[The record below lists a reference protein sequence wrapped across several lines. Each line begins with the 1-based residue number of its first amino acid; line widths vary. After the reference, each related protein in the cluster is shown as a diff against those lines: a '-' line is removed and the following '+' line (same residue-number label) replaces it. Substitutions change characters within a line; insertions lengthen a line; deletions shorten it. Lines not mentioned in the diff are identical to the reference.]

1 MKYVKYILTAIVVL
15 VLLAGLSS
23 PYKTTKTEY
32 LMDTLITITTYGFG
46 NEKNVDKAFNEIKR
60 IDNLLNVY
68 NEKSEI
74 FKINENASNGFVSAT
89 DEVYSLL
96 KDAVSLTEKTN
107 GAFDVTLHPVISLWG
122 IGTENAKVPED
133 YEIKEALLKTGV
145 QNIEFDDEKKAVKF
159 KKDGMGINLGA
170 FAKGYASDKAV
181 DVLKKSGVK
190 NAVLDL
196 GGNVCTLGKRPLSF
210 TDALRHKSF
219 YRPFTVGIQNP
230 GKNRG
235 EPIEKIIASE
245 DLFIITSGSYERY
258 FEKDGKRYHHIIDPK
273 TGYPAES
280 NIKSATVV
288 TKNGALGDALSTA
301 SFILGEDSFEILKP
315 YAEDIILIDED
326 LNILR

>member
-1 MKYVKYILTAIVVL
+1 MKYVKYILTTLVLL
-15 VLLAGLSS
+15 VLLAGMVK
-23 PYKTTKTEY
+23 PYKITKTEY
-32 LMDTLITITTYGFG
+32 LMDTLITITAYGFG

-68 NEKSEI
+68 DEKSEI
-74 FKINENASNGFVSAT
+74 FKINENASTGFVSVT
-89 DEVYSLL
+89 DEVYDLL
-96 KDAVSLTEKTN
+96 KDAVSLSEKTN
-107 GAFDVTLHPVISLWG
+107 GAFDITLHPVISLWG

-133 YEIKEALLKTGV
+133 YEIKEALLKTGI

-181 DVLKKSGVK
+181 EMLKKSGVK

-196 GGNVCTLGKRPLSF
+196 GGNVATLGKRPLSF
-210 TDALRHKSF
+210 TDALRHASF
-219 YRPFTVGIQNP
+219 YRPFAVGIQNP
-230 GKNRG
+230 DKKRG
-235 EPIEKIIASE
+235 EPIEKIIAEE

-258 FEKDGKRYHHIIDPK
+258 FEEDSKRYHHIIDPK
-273 TGYPAES
+273 TGYPAECH
-280 NIKSATVV
+280 IKSATVV

-301 SFILGEDSFEILKP
+301 SFILGEDSLEVLKP

>member
-1 MKYVKYILTAIVVL
+1 MKYVKYILTTLVLL
-15 VLLAGLSS
+15 VLLAGMVK
-23 PYKTTKTEY
+23 PYKITKTEY
-32 LMDTLITITTYGFG
+32 LMDTLITITAYGFG

-68 NEKSEI
+68 DEKSEI
-74 FKINENASNGFVSAT
+74 FKINENASTGFVSVT
-89 DEVYSLL
+89 DEVYDLL
-96 KDAVSLTEKTN
+96 KDAVSLSEKTN
-107 GAFDVTLHPVISLWG
+107 GAFDITLHPVISLWG
-122 IGTENAKVPED
+122 IGTENAIVPED
-133 YEIKEALLKTGV
+133 YEIKEALLKTGI

-181 DVLKKSGVK
+181 EVLKKSGVK

-196 GGNVCTLGKRPLSF
+196 GGNVATLGKRPLSF
-210 TDALRHKSF
+210 TDALRHASF
-219 YRPFTVGIQNP
+219 YRPFAVGIQNP
-230 GKNRG
+230 DKKRG
-235 EPIEKIIASE
+235 EPIEKIIAEE

-273 TGYPAES
+273 TGYPAKCH
-280 NIKSATVV
+280 IKSATVV

-301 SFILGEDSFEILKP
+301 SFILGEDSLEVLKP